1 MQPKRRVKSMEAVT
15 KTPCYRQ
22 LARVRHRI
30 VIFPRYP
37 ADEPA

>member
-1 MQPKRRVKSMEAVT
+1 MGAVI
-15 KTPCYRQ
+15 KTQRCRQ
-22 LARVRHRI
+22 LAPVGHRI

>member
-1 MQPKRRVKSMEAVT
+1 MGELT
-15 KTPCYRQ
+15 KTPCCRQ
-22 LARVRHRI
+22 LAWVRHRI